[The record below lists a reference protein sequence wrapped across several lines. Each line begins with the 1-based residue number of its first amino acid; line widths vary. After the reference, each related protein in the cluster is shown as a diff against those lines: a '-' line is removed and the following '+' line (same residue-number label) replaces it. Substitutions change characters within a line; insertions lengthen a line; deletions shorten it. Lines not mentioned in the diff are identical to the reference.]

1 MAFKQIHQKNVILN
15 GISESQNMERWKL
28 GGVGPQDNT
37 PVASTYHQPLRVY
50 LISQSSY

>member
-1 MAFKQIHQKNVILN
+1 MAFKQIRQNVILN
-15 GISESQNMERWKL
+15 GISEAQNMERWKL

-37 PVASTYHQPLRVY
+37 PVTSTYHQPLRVY